1 MKTKDPPHCNTG
13 TTSNHNAL
21 AERKVHNPHA
31 TLPWVAQQRR
41 WTTEEAAT
49 ALNLQPQT
57 IRKRHS
63 QTGTYFSVRPI
74 KLPNGRLSW
83 PANMMELL
91 INPNSQA

>member
-1 MKTKDPPHCNTG
+1 MKTKDPPHWNTG
-13 TTSNHNAL
+13 VAGDHSAQ
-21 AERKVHNPHA
+21 AERKADNPHA

-41 WTTEEAAT
+41 WTTEEAAA

-91 INPNSQA
+91 ITPNPQA